1 MTIEEQKGNDEK
13 EGTVSQQNEM
23 FCLAKLYGMKDA
35 DDWEEIYV
43 GLCAISKVVSSCEL
57 ALFCIELRPMGY
69 SNYWN

>member
-13 EGTVSQQNEM
+13 EGTVSQQGEM

-43 GLCAISKVVSSCEL
+43 GLCAVSKVVSSCEL
-57 ALFCIELRPMGY
+57 ALFCIEFRSMGY
-69 SNYWN
+69 SNDRN